1 MEVPEE
7 YGPEPH
13 GHRLQVNVVMQL
25 LGSRAA
31 KKTACTS
38 LIAPRCSFLSVLS
51 LSRKCRIAFPHAA
64 RKAFVLP

>member
-7 YGPEPH
+7 YDPEFQ
-13 GHRLQVNVVMQL
+13 GHSPQVNVVMLL

-31 KKTACTS
+31 KNCLHISDGTQ
-38 LIAPRCSFLSVLS
+38 ISFYLSVLS

-64 RKAFVLP
+64 RKAIVLP